1 MSKEGGSVVIQL
13 KEVSKQFS
21 THGENQPITALSA
34 VNIEVGRGEIFGII
48 GRSGAG
54 KSTLLRT
61 VNGLEKP
68 TSGEVYVDGQAIH
81 HLNEKELREA
91 RLQMGMIFQH
101 FNLLWSRTVWG
112 NVAFPLEVAGIP
124 KDEIE
129 QRVERLLDRVGLKER
144 ATAYPSQLSGGQK
157 QRVGIARALANDP
170 KVLLCDEATSALDPE
185 TTASILQLLQE
196 INRETGITL
205 LLITHEMSVVRAI
218 CQRVAVMDGG
228 KVIETGDVEE
238 IFQHPRHAV
247 TAQFVKQT
255 LLERK
260 DQSQSREDTG
270 TWLRFSADVWG
281 DALPD
286 LQKEAAAHQVRIY
299 VVAGE
304 LSADG
309 SVTVSLQGD
318 GFAVAEVAKRFREHA
333 EEEVTAGAF

>member
-1 MSKEGGSVVIQL
+1 MIQL
-13 KEVSKQFS
+13 KEVSKQFPVKR
-21 THGENQPITALSA
+21 GNQPVTALSG
-34 VNIEVGRGEIFGII
+34 VNIDVQQGEIFGII

-54 KSTLLRT
+54 KSTLLRM

-81 HLNEKELREA
+81 HLNEKELRQA

-129 QRVERLLDRVGLKER
+129 ERVKRLLDRVGLKER

-185 TTASILQLLQE
+185 TTASILQLLRE
-196 INRETGITL
+196 INRDTGITL

-228 KVIETGDVEE
+228 SVIELGEVEE
-238 IFQHPRHAV
+238 IFQRPRHEV

-255 LLERK
+255 LLEGAEQPQA
-260 DQSQSREDTG
+260 DAETSVWLQFSVDDWRE
-270 TWLRFSADVWG
+270 L
-281 DALPD
+281 LPH
-286 LQKEAAAHQVRIY
+286 LQKEAATNGVRIHL
-299 VVAGE
+299 VAGE
-304 LSADG
+304 LTVDG
-309 SVTVSLQGD
+309 AVTVSLEGEPSTVEK
-318 GFAVAEVAKRFREHA
+318 VAIRFRERS
-333 EEEVTAGAF
+333 EKEVTAGVSGS